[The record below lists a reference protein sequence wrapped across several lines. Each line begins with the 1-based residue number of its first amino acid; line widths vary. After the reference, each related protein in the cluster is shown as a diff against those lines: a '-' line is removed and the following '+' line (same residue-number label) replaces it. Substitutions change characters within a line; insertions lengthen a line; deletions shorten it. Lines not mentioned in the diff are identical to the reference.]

1 MHRCN
6 SEEVERVTRE
16 KLEEYISKKREIEE
30 LENKLIY
37 DNSVDHDVI
46 LDYRKGYPQPQAIVG
61 VDWSRVD
68 RYRKRLAKLK
78 EECTEV
84 EEFVEGIEDSMT
96 RRIFRMYYIEGA
108 SQEQVARSVGMERS
122 SVSKKIDKFLK
133 LSHNSQNSQL

>member
-1 MHRCN
+1 M
-6 SEEVERVTRE
+6 TKE
-16 KLEEYISKKREIEE
+16 KLESYRSKRKELQE
-30 LENKLIY
+30 LEYKISHLNDTGDGIG
-37 DNSVDHDVI
+37 SDVI

-68 RYRKRLAKLK
+68 RYRNRLAKLK
-78 EECTEV
+78 AECAEV

-108 SQEQVARSVGMERS
+108 SQERVARSVGMERS

-133 LSHNSQNSQL
+133 LSHNSQNSHL